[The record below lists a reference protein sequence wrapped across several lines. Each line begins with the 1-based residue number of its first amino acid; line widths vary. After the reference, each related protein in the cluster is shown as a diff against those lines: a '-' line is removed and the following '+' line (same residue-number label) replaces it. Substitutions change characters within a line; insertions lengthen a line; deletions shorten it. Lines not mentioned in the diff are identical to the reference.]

1 MCGRSGPSAA
11 EQQAAAQRRLEAEQ
25 AKQEAIQ
32 ERAGQKREDIR
43 DALSA
48 RSERK
53 GTRGGVGR
61 RSLFSSSNTGSGFI
75 GRFSR

>member
-1 MCGRSGPSAA
+1 MCGGGPSTAEKKAAA
-11 EQQAAAQRRLEAEQ
+11 EQRLAAEQ

-32 ERAGQKREDIR
+32 EKAGQKREDIS

-48 RSERK
+48 RSQRK

-61 RSLFSSSNTGSGFI
+61 RSLFSSNTGSGFV